1 MGRKKL
7 PIITEWCPFCQSEVK
22 IKGSM
27 RWHKC
32 PVCGNYIKPCA
43 MCDCDKVN
51 CDIDCPL
58 KNEQKPVDKIG
69 EHSIQELVNNGDY
82 LSLVFDWESDMS
94 SADGESFKIVVSYT
108 PDEGAFHF
116 YEARYDLNMNL
127 IDYFE
132 GRDHLTDLEARQTM
146 RRVSRIAK
154 NLGLC

>member
-1 MGRKKL
+1 
-7 PIITEWCPFCQSEVK
+7 
-22 IKGSM
+22 
-27 RWHKC
+27 
-32 PVCGNYIKPCA
+32 

-82 LSLVFDWESDMS
+82 LSLVFDWESDIAS
-94 SADGESFKIVVSYT
+94 TDGESFKIVVSYT

-146 RRVSRIAK
+146 RRVSRVAK